1 MIGTSELRLD
11 GNAIGGLLL
20 ELFGAELTAAPCVC
34 ASCGAREEMARL
46 DVYVGAGIVV
56 RCRHCESVMVR
67 IALPLRRLKI
77 SSWNVCTLPCPYR
90 KFFLMFTSS

>member
-56 RCRHCESVMVR
+56 RCRHCESVILRVVR
-67 IALPLRRLKI
+67 GRDHTWLDSSGASVIELAL
-77 SSWNVCTLPCPYR
+77 
-90 KFFLMFTSS
+90 

>member
-34 ASCGAREEMARL
+34 GSCGAREEMARL
-46 DVYVGAGIVV
+46 DVYLGAGIVV
-56 RCRHCESVMVR
+56 RCRHCEAVMVR
-67 IALPLRRLKI
+67 IVQGRGRTWLDLSGAASMQLGP
-77 SSWNVCTLPCPYR
+77 P
-90 KFFLMFTSS
+90 